1 MLLVFYTSNL
11 SPNSTVVGATPL
23 GFVFF
28 LFPSG
33 NCGHFYFSII
43 FFPTKVLT
51 FITEPKHQCRNT
63 DKKRKNIFPIKHI
76 QLLQQQQCFQ
86 CKMQLTL
93 TRIPYMCHLLYEA
106 SYRPNLVLLQRLLLE
121 LYLILVPVFVQIHWG
136 IGLFCFCLLARN
148 QLILEIL

>member
-1 MLLVFYTSNL
+1 MYGKTMPLKKKKKRVGCRVLLGTSGILLLVSYPELELWFAQSARNQPNSALLSSYGCIQRLCSLVEIKVANVCDMLLVFYTSNL

-51 FITEPKHQCRNT
+51 FITEPKH
-63 DKKRKNIFPIKHI
+63 
-76 QLLQQQQCFQ
+76 
-86 CKMQLTL
+86 
-93 TRIPYMCHLLYEA
+93 
-106 SYRPNLVLLQRLLLE
+106 
-121 LYLILVPVFVQIHWG
+121 
-136 IGLFCFCLLARN
+136 
-148 QLILEIL
+148 